1 LFNGRYWCVLICQPV
16 SAELNIKRVF
26 TAHANAVEGRRTP
39 TTVSST
45 TPSRSSVLNLIQS
58 EVTQLLQQH
67 VDNGTVLDVAL
78 STYASILADIFYD
91 QQQSRSAGGTVAL
104 TDSTLAELSL
114 FVRRQVELRT
124 RRLSQ

>member
-1 LFNGRYWCVLICQPV
+1 M